1 VPHNNKSV
9 KNWID
14 FEQLFQAIQSVKSL
28 NQIFIVDACESGKA
42 NDIVSSVYDSRASVL
57 AKSSGVHV
65 LLATTKGTSAFESSD
80 PNVKNSVFT
89 AKILKALKDK
99 TTDANK
105 DNTITVIELSK
116 ALKASQHT
124 TDYQYPVI
132 RNVGKDVGLER
143 VVH

>member
-1 VPHNNKSV
+1 MGLLRS
-9 KNWID
+9 
-14 FEQLFQAIQSVKSL
+14 
-28 NQIFIVDACESGKA
+28 IVFGSRYSG
-42 NDIVSSVYDSRASVL
+42 S
-57 AKSSGVHV
+57 
-65 LLATTKGTSAFESSD
+65 
-80 PNVKNSVFT
+80 NVKNSVFT

-116 ALKASQHT
+116 KLKASQHT

-143 VVH
+143 VY